1 LETATVNTAAPRR
14 QYPRTLLCIV
24 YKDNKPLHCV
34 ETAPFSHCLLQQY
47 SSAMCTT
54 LLSAADI
61 PLLLSL
67 CSAAVPAEGGDK
79 YKGKYSKGGDD
90 CTDCADDQSWDQDGK
105 EGPGRISEIY
115 CYAPSDCSQ
124 CGGGMLQ
131 GIAYKNEATGYKV
144 FGTVPP
150 GGWFGQTCATTAG
163 CTSLVLQPIE
173 QIIRVEA
180 CRGGK

>member
-1 LETATVNTAAPRR
+1 LLLPPTAA
-14 QYPRTLLCIV
+14 
-24 YKDNKPLHCV
+24 
-34 ETAPFSHCLLQQY
+34 
-47 SSAMCTT
+47 
-54 LLSAADI
+54 AAA
-61 PLLLSL
+61 
-67 CSAAVPAEGGDK
+67 AAVAAAAEGGKHSKGDK
-79 YKGKYSKGGDD
+79 YGSEPCDGGDCGGD
-90 CTDCADDQSWDQDGK
+90 CTDCADPSWDQDGK

-115 CYAPSDCSQ
+115 CYAPSECGT

-131 GIAYKNEATGYKV
+131 GIAYKNEASGYKV

-163 CTSLVLQPIE
+163 CTSMVLQPIE